1 MAAIADGQRVAK
13 AALRLPAADLEQAVI
28 EATTALLS
36 DQQIILDRPQVD
48 ARAMT
53 SRMNA
58 VGRLSNMLA
67 QQEKGKV
74 RQALL
79 ELGLA
84 LIVYPDHIDA
94 SISRQNLAAMVD
106 DSSTEQQD
114 DGWRIPLVIATS
126 PDRRGRN
133 LKLVLGSPPS
143 QQPRVNPELI
153 ALLRRAEAAR
163 QRLLQHAEPNTL
175 IDREDERLARLAFL
189 SPDIVAAILDG
200 RQPSSLTPRRLLKQV
215 NLPLHW
221 NEQKAALGF

>member
-1 MAAIADGQRVAK
+1 MAV
-13 AALRLPAADLEQAVI
+13 AALRLPAADLAQAVI

-36 DQQIILDRPQVD
+36 DQQIILDLPQVD

-79 ELGLA
+79 DLGLA

-94 SISRQNLAAMVD
+94 SISRQKLAAMLD
-106 DSSTEQQD
+106 SSSTEQQD
-114 DGWRIPLVIATS
+114 DGWRIPLVITTS
-126 PDRRGRN
+126 PDRRGHN
-133 LKLVLGSPPS
+133 IKLILGSPPS
-143 QQPRVNPELI
+143 QQPRANPELI

-200 RQPSSLTPRRLLKQV
+200 RQPSSVTPRRLLKQV